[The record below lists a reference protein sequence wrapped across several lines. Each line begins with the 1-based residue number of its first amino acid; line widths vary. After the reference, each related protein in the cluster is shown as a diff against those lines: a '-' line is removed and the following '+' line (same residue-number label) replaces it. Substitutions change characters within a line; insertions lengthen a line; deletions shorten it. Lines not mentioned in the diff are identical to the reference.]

1 PGVLAHTLN
10 DIVNFEY
17 DSVEPLLNKPAETQI
32 RRTIDITAEDGKL
45 LTLTLYQMDDDEG
58 GYSLLLAG
66 DLVAASLTEWMFRLT
81 DFQARG
87 LLTPKAELL
96 QQPGSP

>member
-1 PGVLAHTLN
+1 M
-10 DIVNFEY
+10 
-17 DSVEPLLNKPAETQI
+17 
-32 RRTIDITAEDGKL
+32 
-45 LTLTLYQMDDDEG
+45 TLYQMDDDEG
-58 GYSLLLAG
+58 GYALLLAG

-96 QQPGSP
+96 QQPGGP

>member
-1 PGVLAHTLN
+1 MPN
-10 DIVNFEY
+10 PIF
-17 DSVEPLLNKPAETQI
+17 SPLSLPAAAQL

-45 LTLTLYQMDDDEG
+45 LTMTLYQMDDDEG